1 MKIFELQ
8 GAELDEECSL
18 WDWARTAGLSAGELR
33 DALRRSGELAK
44 TQAAA
49 EPQPAIAWQSPS
61 PRYAPASRES

>member
-1 MKIFELQ
+1 MKILELQ

-33 DALRRSGELAK
+33 EALRRSAGFAN

-49 EPQPAIAWQSPS
+49 EPQPALA
-61 PRYAPASRES
+61 